1 MCCFHLIESS
11 SFCVS
16 HGVVMKR
23 ALMIEG
29 LKFIDVVEH
38 RLEEK
43 LQQHRSLQSITSV
56 QTVMM
61 K

>member
-1 MCCFHLIESS
+1 
-11 SFCVS
+11 
-16 HGVVMKR
+16 MKR
-23 ALMIEG
+23 ALLIEG

-43 LQQHRSLQSITSV
+43 LQQHQSLQSITSV